1 MIEEKESWITRHKSK
16 IAWAI
21 FAILMISYN
30 LWKDFWFADFYI
42 GNAVSI
48 VLFTLILKLENKNS
62 FIFYLIF
69 CGAMN
74 NLVDELFFDN
84 TKIGIN
90 EYISLICVP
99 VIWYLKKE

>member
-1 MIEEKESWITRHKSK
+1 MKKKLYS
-16 IAWAI
+16 
-21 FAILMISYN
+21 FILWGAFS
-30 LWKDFWFADFYI
+30 
-42 GNAVSI
+42 
-48 VLFTLILKLENKNS
+48 LILLAFNLDEKYFFLFNALFILGIAFVLKKQNEDS
-62 FIFYLIF
+62 FICYLIF